1 MEACWPPSLLGA
13 LLKAAL
19 GPALWVVVGLSLAA
33 AGHATWRLSS
43 LRKLNA
49 DIHALV
55 SGRDLAVDPGS
66 APGELNLARTNE
78 LLRRDRLDEAQA
90 LAAVASPR
98 LAPAGNAKLLY
109 NLANYRLRQARQHI
123 SSGDIDGATALV
135 NLSKGEYRIG
145 AAAVA
150 GRLGHQIQ
158 SRRGAPDRP

>member
-1 MEACWPPSLLGA
+1 MPTSLLGA

-109 NLANYRLRQARQHI
+109 NLANYRLRQAVSTFRAETSMAQRR
-123 SSGDIDGATALV
+123 SSICPRVSTALALRLSPDDWDIKY
-135 NLSKGEYRIG
+135 NLDVVR
-145 AAAVA
+145 
-150 GRLGHQIQ
+150 QI
-158 SRRGAPDRP
+158 ALDPL